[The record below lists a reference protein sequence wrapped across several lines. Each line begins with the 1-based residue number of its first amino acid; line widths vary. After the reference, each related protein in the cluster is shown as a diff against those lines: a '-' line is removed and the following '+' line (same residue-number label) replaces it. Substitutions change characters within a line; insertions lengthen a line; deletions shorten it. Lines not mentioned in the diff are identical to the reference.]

1 MYPLIQ
7 VTKTIANRR
16 GLVPQSPLQCTLPL
30 VAALALAW
38 FALMP
43 APTAC
48 GVTPAPDGGYPGGN
62 TAEGD
67 GALQSLTNGSIN
79 TATGYQALFSNT
91 TGGGNTANGYAAL
104 FSNTSGGS
112 NTAMG
117 AVSLFS
123 NIDGIDNTAIGDE
136 ALYSNTSGNYNTGAG
151 INALFNNTNGSENTA
166 NGFAALGLN
175 MTGNRNTGSGS
186 TALFQSSTGSGNTA
200 NGYAALCS
208 NRTGSNNTAL
218 GYLSGQNLTSGSN
231 NIDIGA
237 NVLGRA
243 GEANTIRIGTKG
255 TQKSTFIAGIA
266 GTAVSGSEV
275 LVSATGKLGVATSS
289 ARFKQA
295 IKPMDKASEAILAL
309 KPVTFHYMEDIDPD
323 GIPQFG
329 LIAEEVEKVNPN
341 LVGRDENGRVN
352 TVRYEAVNAML
363 LNEFL
368 KEHRNVAEQQS
379 TIAQLKTT
387 VAQQQKQIEAL
398 TATRQKV
405 SDQR

>member
-1 MYPLIQ
+1 MQ
-7 VTKTIANRR
+7 R
-16 GLVPQSPLQCTLPL
+16 TLPL

-38 FALMP
+38 FALTP

-79 TATGYQALFSNT
+79 TAIGYQALFNNT
-91 TGGGNTANGYAAL
+91 TGGANTANGAQAL
-104 FSNTSGGS
+104 FSNTSGGG

-117 AVSLFS
+117 SGSLFS
-123 NIDGIDNTAIGDE
+123 SIDGIENTAIGNE
-136 ALYSNTSGNYNTGAG
+136 ALYSNTSGNYNTGTG

-166 NGFAALGLN
+166 NGFAALELN

-186 TALFQSSTGSGNTA
+186 TALFQNSTGSGNTA
-200 NGYAALCS
+200 NGYAALFS
-208 NRTGSNNTAL
+208 NKTGSNNTAL

-237 NVLGRA
+237 NVLGKA

-275 LVSATGKLGVATSS
+275 IVTATGKLGVATSS
-289 ARFKQA
+289 ARFKEA
-295 IKPMDKASEAILAL
+295 IKPMDRASEAILAL
-309 KPVTFHYMEDIDPD
+309 KPVSFRYKEDIDPER
-323 GIPQFG
+323 IPQFG
-329 LIAEEVEKVNPN
+329 LVAEEVEKVNPD
-341 LVGRDENGRVN
+341 LVGRDEDGKVDS
-352 TVRYEAVNAML
+352 VRYEAVNAML
-363 LNEFL
+363 LNEFIKEHQTVQELKSIVAKQEATATQQQTEIKALAASL
-368 KEHRNVAEQQS
+368 KEQA
-379 TIAQLKTT
+379 T
-387 VAQQQKQIEAL
+387 QI
-398 TATRQKV
+398 QKV
-405 SDQR
+405 SAQIEVTKPAPQVLVNNP